1 MNAPERPMILR
12 LLLWAIRL
20 MTVAAELNPDRY
32 VEEQE
37 KGGDGQKP

>member
-1 MNAPERPMILR
+1 
-12 LLLWAIRL
+12 

-32 VEEQE
+32 AEEQE